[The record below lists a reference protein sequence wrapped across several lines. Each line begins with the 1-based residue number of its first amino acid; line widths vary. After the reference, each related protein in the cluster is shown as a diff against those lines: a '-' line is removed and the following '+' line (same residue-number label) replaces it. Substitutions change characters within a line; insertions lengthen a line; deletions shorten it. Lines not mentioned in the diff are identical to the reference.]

1 MRVYSQYAVFAV
13 TLYEVL
19 VIGLEGFNEG
29 LYLAG
34 GDKAGIKTW
43 ESVALFLLTEYL
55 IIDYRD
61 IYKYGGDP

>member
-1 MRVYSQYAVFAV
+1 MESVVEWI
-13 TLYEVL
+13 EVL
-19 VIGLEGFNEG
+19 VIGLEGFSEC
-29 LYLAG
+29 LYLAV